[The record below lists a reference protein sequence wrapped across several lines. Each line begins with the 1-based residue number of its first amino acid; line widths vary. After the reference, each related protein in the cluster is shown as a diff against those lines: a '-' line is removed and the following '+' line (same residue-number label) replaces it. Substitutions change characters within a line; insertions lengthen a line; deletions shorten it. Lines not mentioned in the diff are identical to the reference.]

1 MGVSPDDYE
10 NGEASCRE
18 SEDAV
23 IKERR
28 TLQFTESVK
37 ASHGM
42 RQLRTYKSPIV
53 DRDGITVLGTVGIGH
68 DVTDL
73 VNMSAEIE
81 ILLQSMP
88 YAILLWDNNGKIL
101 NANRKFEEYFKLP
114 KEAVIGQDY
123 DAWIAGAFEEQR
135 TINSEGYV
143 EARVSPEGRVR

>member
-1 MGVSPDDYE
+1 
-10 NGEASCRE
+10 
-18 SEDAV
+18 
-23 IKERR
+23 
-28 TLQFTESVK
+28 
-37 ASHGM
+37 M

-101 NANRKFEEYFKLP
+101 NANRLNILDWV
-114 KEAVIGQDY
+114 KEWKICRCSVKRNLLIHCSGRMHETEDY
-123 DAWIAGAFEEQR
+123 RYHHFR
-135 TINSEGYV
+135 MF
-143 EARVSPEGRVR
+143 

>member
-1 MGVSPDDYE
+1 
-10 NGEASCRE
+10 
-18 SEDAV
+18 
-23 IKERR
+23 
-28 TLQFTESVK
+28 
-37 ASHGM
+37 M

-53 DRDGITVLGTVGIGH
+53 DRDGVTVLGTVGIGH

-114 KEAVIGQDY
+114 KEAVIGQTMMR
-123 DAWIAGAFEEQR
+123 G
-135 TINSEGYV
+135 
-143 EARVSPEGRVR
+143 

>member
-1 MGVSPDDYE
+1 MPGIGGCGYKGTPYPAVYGV
-10 NGEASCRE
+10 C
-18 SEDAV
+18 
-23 IKERR
+23 
-28 TLQFTESVK
+28 Q

-88 YAILLWDNNGKIL
+88 YAILLWDNNGRYSMPTGNLRSIL
-101 NANRKFEEYFKLP
+101 SFQEKL
-114 KEAVIGQDY
+114 
-123 DAWIAGAFEEQR
+123 
-135 TINSEGYV
+135 
-143 EARVSPEGRVR
+143 